1 MPDSLSLRWQ
11 QWASS
16 LHLISSHAIPR
27 RITLSDVPF
36 ISQSLH
42 GFSDASTTAYGA
54 AVYLR
59 TVHEDATVTVT
70 LITSKARVAPLKA
83 TTIPRME
90 HTAAYLLA
98 KLISSVSFDLNI
110 PISQIQA
117 WTDSTIV
124 LCWLKKT
131 PNSLKTFVSHRV
143 SVINELIPSE
153 YWNHVS
159 TRHNPAD
166 LASRG
171 VNPTT
176 LISSSLWWEGPP
188 WLKRPPV
195 QWPSSNYINSNPVP
209 KLKATIAVV
218 KPPPPANPLW
228 SKFSSLN
235 KLVRVIAW
243 VRRFFTNSKLPTQ
256 KRILSNTLDS
266 KEIQSTKTYLL

>member
-1 MPDSLSLRWQ
+1 MLQELCRLKLDWDQPVPDSLSLRWQ

-110 PISQIQA
+110 PISQIHAGQIPL
-117 WTDSTIV
+117 SY
-124 LCWLKKT
+124 CWLKKT

-143 SVINELIPSE
+143 SAINELVPSE
-153 YWNHVS
+153 YWKHVS
-159 TRHNPAD
+159 TQHNPAD

-171 VNPTT
+171 VNPTA
-176 LISSSLWWEGPP
+176 LISSSLWWEGSP

-195 QWPSSNYINSNPVP
+195 QWPSSNYINPNPVP
-209 KLKATIAVV
+209 ELHHLQLIHCGQ
-218 KPPPPANPLW
+218 
-228 SKFSSLN
+228 KF
-235 KLVRVIAW
+235 
-243 VRRFFTNSKLPTQ
+243 RRSTNS
-256 KRILSNTLDS
+256 S
-266 KEIQSTKTYLL
+266 E